1 MYIFRPCRTCLPG
14 AREACPRADAR
25 DEEERACLSTLS
37 TRSRLFLN
45 SSAEVPFFGAISI
58 NPPFADELVTKEN
71 ARTCLA
77 SDGGLNVRLIPS
89 YFIQREVRGLM
100 LFKFKCRSMAPWRW
114 RASFIINDRQFS
126 GANRM
131 RLAPDL
137 LLRRCFFLVTRS
149 VRSIY
154 RESTVSAR
162 IKRIRLIFDGTTD
175 FNANASPCIHQ
186 RLPVR
191 NVLMM
196 DT

>member
-1 MYIFRPCRTCLPG
+1 MYIFRPCRTCLSG

-45 SSAEVPFFGAISI
+45 SSAEVPSSISI

-71 ARTCLA
+71 ARTCLV
-77 SDGGLNVRLIPS
+77 SDGGFNVRLIPS

-154 RESTVSAR
+154 RESAVSAR
-162 IKRIRLIFDGTTD
+162 IKRIRLIFDGTTEVISTRTHSS
-175 FNANASPCIHQ
+175 ALA
-186 RLPVR
+186 R